1 MRMAPRSHRLALA
14 PEGFGDITLHMLDWG
29 DPHAQETVVCVH
41 GLTRNA
47 HDFDYLASA
56 LAGQGK
62 RVLALD
68 MPGRGESPWLANPLQ
83 YGYPLYLACCVA
95 AMDNFHLRSVE
106 WVGTSMGGI
115 IGMMIAASQPKRIKR
130 LVINDI
136 GAQIAKEGL
145 ERVVAYVRDMPRGFA
160 DEASARAYVKGIIA
174 PFGIEDKAVEED
186 FLRHSIA
193 CGADGCRL
201 TTDPAIAE
209 PLRVETK
216 DYTEIHAVDLSAMW
230 EHVDCPALILR
241 GEHSDLLSDETVRAM
256 LAAHFKAQAE
266 TIRGCGH
273 APSLTTMQQVAPVL
287 RFLAGK
293 SAMHASAIGA

>member
-1 MRMAPRSHRLALA
+1 
-14 PEGFGDITLHMLDWG
+14 MLDWG
-29 DPHAQETVVCVH
+29 NPHAPDTVVCVH

-47 HDFDYLASA
+47 HDFDYLAEA
-56 LAGQGK
+56 LARQGK

-68 MPGRGESPWLANPLQ
+68 MPGRGGSPWLANPMQ
-83 YGYPLYLACCVA
+83 YGYPLYLACCLAVL
-95 AMDNFHLRSVE
+95 DNFHLRSVE

-115 IGMMIAASQPKRIKR
+115 IGMMLAASQPKRIKR

-136 GAQIAKEGL
+136 GAQIAKDGL
-145 ERVVAYVRDMPRGFA
+145 ERVISYVRDMPKHFA

-174 PFGIEDKAVEED
+174 PFGIRDAAVEES
-186 FLRHSIA
+186 FLRHSFRCDKA
-193 CGADGCRL
+193 GCRL

-216 DYTEIHAVDLSAMW
+216 DYTEIHAVDLSGMW
-230 EHVDCPALILR
+230 EHVSCPALILR
-241 GEHSDLLSDETVRAM
+241 GEHSDLLRDETMRAM

-273 APSLTTMQQVAPVL
+273 APSLTTPEQIAPLL
-287 RFLAGK
+287 RFLAGN
-293 SAMHASAIGA
+293 SALHASAIGA